1 MPVNQVSSSDKPLY
15 ERDTSNDPSIKVST
29 ETFLKLLVAQ
39 LKYQDPLE
47 PQKDTAFVTQMAQMT
62 SLQEMQQMNAT
73 LQNSQ
78 AYDMVG
84 MEIYAEVFNKQTGET
99 KQVAGVVDSVAIVK
113 GIPYVVVGTQ
123 AINIA
128 DVKRVFPPPVIDD
141 TPAEDDTQAEEEII
155 VEDDMPAENDTPSD
169 TTAPAE
175 NDTPRDTTA
184 PAEDETP
191 SDTTAPNP

>member
-1 MPVNQVSSSDKPLY
+1 MPVNSVSSNNAPFY
-15 ERDTSNDPSIKVST
+15 ERDASRDPGGVKVDT

-84 MEIYAEVFNKQTGET
+84 MQVYAEVFNKDTGET
-99 KQVAGVVDSVAIVK
+99 KQHAGVVESVFIQK
-113 GIPYVVVGTQ
+113 GIPYVVIGNQ
-123 AINIA
+123 AIAIT
-128 DVKRVFPPPVIDD
+128 DVIQVFPPPAD
-141 TPAEDDTQAEEEII
+141 TPPPEDTATPGDTITQL
-155 VEDDMPAENDTPSD
+155 
-169 TTAPAE
+169 
-175 NDTPRDTTA
+175 
-184 PAEDETP
+184 
-191 SDTTAPNP
+191 

>member
-1 MPVNQVSSSDKPLY
+1 MPVNEVSSGSNLLY
-15 ERDTSNDPSIKVST
+15 ERNTSNDSSGVKVDT

-84 MEIYAEVFNKQTGET
+84 MEIYAEVLDKDTGET
-99 KQVAGVVDSVAIVK
+99 KQYIGVVDSVAIVK
-113 GIPYVVVGTQ
+113 GIPYVVVGNT
-123 AINIA
+123 AIKIS
-128 DVKRVFPPPVIDD
+128 DVKRVFPPPEATQPEGT
-141 TPAEDDTQAEEEII
+141 TPQD
-155 VEDDMPAENDTPSD
+155 D
-169 TTAPAE
+169 TTA
-175 NDTPRDTTA
+175 TKL
-184 PAEDETP
+184 
-191 SDTTAPNP
+191 

>member
-1 MPVNQVSSSDKPLY
+1 MPVNQVTSSDMPLY
-15 ERDTSNDPSIKVST
+15 ERNTSNDPSVKVST

-62 SLQEMQQMNAT
+62 SLQEMQQMNT
-73 LQNSQ
+73 ILQNSQ

-84 MEIYAEVFNKQTGET
+84 MKISAEVFNKLTGET
-99 KQVAGVVDSVAIVK
+99 TQYDGVVDSVVIVK
-113 GIPYVVVGTQ
+113 GIPYVVVGNQ

-128 DVKRVFPPPVIDD
+128 DVRQVFPPPVKDE
-141 TPAEDDTQAEEEII
+141 TPAEPAEPAEDETPDDTT
-155 VEDDMPAENDTPSD
+155 VPDD
-169 TTAPAE
+169 TTAP
-175 NDTPRDTTA
+175 DDMTA

-191 SDTTAPNP
+191 AAPNP

>member
-128 DVKRVFPPPVIDD
+128 DVKQVFPPPVIDD
-141 TPAEDDTQAEEEII
+141 IPAEDDTQAE
-155 VEDDMPAENDTPSD
+155 DDMPAENETPSD
-169 TTAPAE
+169 TTAPA
-175 NDTPRDTTA
+175 DVAPADTTT
-184 PAEDETP
+184 PADETP

>member
-1 MPVNQVSSSDKPLY
+1 MAVDAVSSNDTVNY
-15 ERDTSNDPSIKVST
+15 VRDTSKDSKETKIST

-84 MEIYAEVFNKQTGET
+84 KEIYAEVYDKDTHET
-99 KQVAGVVDSVAIVK
+99 KQYIGVVDSVVIRD
-113 GIPYVVVGTQ
+113 GIPYVVIGNQ
-123 AINIA
+123 AINIS
-128 DVKRVFPPPVIDD
+128 DVKQVFP
-141 TPAEDDTQAEEEII
+141 
-155 VEDDMPAENDTPSD
+155 
-169 TTAPAE
+169 APAE
-175 NDTPRDTTA
+175 ETTPDTT
-184 PAEDETP
+184 PD
-191 SDTTAPNP
+191 DTTPDNVTV

>member
-1 MPVNQVSSSDKPLY
+1 MPVNQVTSSDMPLY
-15 ERDTSNDPSIKVST
+15 ERNTSNDPSVKVST

-78 AYDMVG
+78 DYDMVG

-128 DVKRVFPPPVIDD
+128 DVKQVFPPPVIDD
-141 TPAEDDTQAEEEII
+141 IPAEDDTQAE
-155 VEDDMPAENDTPSD
+155 DDMPAENETPSD
-169 TTAPAE
+169 TTAPA
-175 NDTPRDTTA
+175 DVAPADTTT
-184 PAEDETP
+184 PADETP